1 MEKNKKISKTFTL
14 TEDQI
19 SFLRDYQEQNKMR
32 SMSEALGKII
42 DHQKNSDIQSAN
54 NALNKMRL
62 SLSET
67 DTNVQIILEILNTII
82 NTNGYTAYVPT
93 TVYEN
98 EILKK
103 ARETVKDRIANRKQR
118 KESKKYARKG

>member
-1 MEKNKKISKTFTL
+1 MARRVDTDCLQTIIGKEIFNL
-14 TEDQI
+14 W
-19 SFLRDYQEQNKMR
+19 QNKM
-32 SMSEALGKII
+32 K
-42 DHQKNSDIQSAN
+42 
-54 NALNKMRL
+54 L

-93 TVYEN
+93 NVYEN

-118 KESKKYARKG
+118 KESKKYARRG